1 MKKEVKIG
9 VIGAGWM
16 GKAHTTA
23 FHNAGM
29 IFGDDVP
36 VFELISDVNEAQVK
50 KAAESMGYKRYT
62 TNWHDVVTDAN
73 VDLVDVATPNCMHYE
88 MVKEAL
94 QNGKHVFCEKPLSLS
109 GEQSRELAEL
119 AKEKGVVNYCG
130 FSNLMNPAN
139 QYVKELVQSGRLG
152 KIMRVHATYDQD
164 MLLDPSLAITWRH
177 VRKLA
182 GSGALGDLC
191 SHLLSV
197 SQMILGDM
205 DEVVAVQSTVIPER
219 PVSPGSL
226 EMGKVEN
233 DDQITFLVKYKNG
246 AIGDFSSSRVATGRK
261 NYFYYEIQGTEGT
274 VVYNL
279 ERMCEVQVYFKS
291 DAELDHA
298 RDAGFRTVLLNPQH
312 QGFKWFQPAAGI
324 AIAFDDM
331 KTLQAHALMQA
342 MEGASY
348 DADFAMGA
356 KVDGIIDAVIQSAET
371 KQWVKC
377 E

>member
-1 MKKEVKIG
+1 
-9 VIGAGWM
+9 M

-23 FHNAGM
+23 FHSAKM

-36 VFELISDVNEAQVK
+36 VFEMVSDVNEEQVAAFAQN
-50 KAAESMGYKRYT
+50 MGYKRHT
-62 TNWHDVVTDAN
+62 TNWMDVVTDPN
-73 VDLVDVATPNCMHYE
+73 VDLVDVATPNSMHFE
-88 MVKEAL
+88 MVQAAL

-109 GEQSRELAEL
+109 GEQSRLLADL

-139 QYVKELVQSGRLG
+139 RYVQELVQSGKLG

-164 MLLDPSLAITWRH
+164 MLLDPSIPLAWRH
-177 VRKLA
+177 INKLA

-197 SQMILGDM
+197 SQMVLGDI
-205 DEVVAVQSTVIPER
+205 DAVTAVQSIVIPER
-219 PVSPGSL
+219 PRKAGSK
-226 EMGKVEN
+226 EMGTVEN
-233 DDQITFLVKYKNG
+233 DDVISFLVKYKNG

-279 ERMCEVQVYFKS
+279 ERMCEVQVYFKE
-291 DAELDHA
+291 DAD
-298 RDAGFRTVLLNPQH
+298 RDNGRDCGFRTVLLNPQH
-312 QGFKWFQPAAGI
+312 EGFRWFQPAGGI

-331 KTLQAHALMQA
+331 KTLQAHTLMQA
-342 MEGASY
+342 LHGGAYESN
-348 DADFAMGA
+348 FELGA
-356 KVDGIIDAVIQSAET
+356 QVDGVIGAVLKSVQSG
-371 KQWVKC
+371 QWESC